1 MLGARPEALK
11 RWIQTTDF
19 RVWLLF
25 AAQLLTAFTGFQVAV
40 RKGPMSQ
47 FACHHE
53 NDTITLFF
61 AIILSA
67 FLGPF
72 MSLQFEGELSEA
84 EQFYMHDHLAQTLF
98 YLCSQLFIV
107 WRVRAVFKPPEI
119 EGFGRLFTLF
129 PGFFEKLPKVIE
141 LIYKVAALDDAQ
153 ASLFLLWLRV
163 TYFCREACSMSFKTV
178 ALSPDDDVVFELL
191 KDSPNYGSDECQE
204 HLSSMEHA
212 LNPKRKSAD
221 LIRA

>member
-40 RKGPMSQ
+40 RKGTMSQ

-107 WRVRAVFKPPEI
+107 WRARAVFKPPEI

-129 PGFFEKLPKVIE
+129 PGFFEKLPMVIE
-141 LIYKVAALDDAQ
+141 LIYKLAALDDAG
-153 ASLFLLWLRV
+153 ASFFLLWLRV
-163 TYFCREACSMSFKTV
+163 TFFCREACSMTFKTV
-178 ALSPDDDVVFELL
+178 ALPPDDDVVFELL
-191 KDSPNYGSDECQE
+191 PNSPNYGRDEIQE
-204 HLSSMEHA
+204 HLSSMKDA
-212 LNPKRKSAD
+212 LDPEKKSTD
-221 LIRA
+221 PIRA